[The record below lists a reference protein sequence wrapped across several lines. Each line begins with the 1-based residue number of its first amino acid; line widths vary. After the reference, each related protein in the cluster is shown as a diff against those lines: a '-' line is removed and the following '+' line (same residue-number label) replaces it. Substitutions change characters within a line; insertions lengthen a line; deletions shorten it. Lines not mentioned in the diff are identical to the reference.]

1 MSVKR
6 IIGII
11 VLIVGVVMLFVSNN
25 IKQQVAAGTLKVQS
39 AEKSVNQA
47 NSLFSLS
54 PTAKQLTQGTMQG
67 AQKKIA
73 AGKEQIAYYTKLADE
88 LQLGGFVLIGAGILI
103 FVLGKSHP
111 NQPKKKK

>member
-1 MSVKR
+1 MNLKR
-6 IIGII
+6 VFGFIVLIIGI
-11 VLIVGVVMLFVSNN
+11 VMLFVSNN
-25 IKQQVAAGTLKVQS
+25 IKEQVAAGTLKVKS
-39 AEKSVNQA
+39 AEKTVNQA
-47 NSLFSLS
+47 NTLFSLS

-103 FVLGKSHP
+103 IILGRK
-111 NQPKKKK
+111 NTKKK